1 MSQSE
6 LSEGRNGRGVGQWWA
21 EATAGAMEAI
31 PVVVAEREMAEA
43 MVGAEVRAVEI

>member
-1 MSQSE
+1 
-6 LSEGRNGRGVGQWWA
+6 
-21 EATAGAMEAI
+21 MEAI